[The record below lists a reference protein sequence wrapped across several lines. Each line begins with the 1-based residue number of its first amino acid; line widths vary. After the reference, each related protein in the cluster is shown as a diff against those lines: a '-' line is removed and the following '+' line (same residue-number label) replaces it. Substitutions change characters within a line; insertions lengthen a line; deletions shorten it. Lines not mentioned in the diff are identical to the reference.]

1 MRGRT
6 VWNTSIR
13 GEQKDEGLI
22 ENLSRNDQEAGGSIM
37 EASNSGQKRV
47 H

>member
-22 ENLSRNDQEAGGSIM
+22 ENLSRNDQEAGGSIT
-37 EASNSGQKRV
+37 EASTRGQRWV

>member
-22 ENLSRNDQEAGGSIM
+22 ENLSRNYQEAGGSIM
-37 EASNSGQKRV
+37 EASNRGQKRV